1 MTFARY
7 GLAALLTAS
16 CGGPLVK
23 LPAGPGVPATD
34 AAGALREATMACR
47 AVSTFTSEISV
58 GGSVGGRRVRG
69 RLLAGLAV
77 PASVRLE
84 AVAPLGQP
92 LFFFVARDE
101 KTTVLL
107 PRENRVIEHGA
118 SADVLDAVAGV
129 PLGAADLRI
138 ALTACT
144 AASDSSSARQL
155 GDNWRVVSNGPS
167 EIYLYRDAHA
177 KPWRLVAA
185 VRRDAGHASWRAE
198 YRDFVEGLP
207 RTVRLASVDEAR
219 FDLRLT
225 LSQVAVN
232 EPLDA
237 AAFTLR
243 IPAGA
248 RPITL
253 DELKRSGP
261 LATTPP

>member
-1 MTFARY
+1 
-7 GLAALLTAS
+7 
-16 CGGPLVK
+16 
-23 LPAGPGVPATD
+23 
-34 AAGALREATMACR
+34 MACR
-47 AVSTFTSEISV
+47 AVSTFTSEISF

-77 PASVRLE
+77 PASARLE
-84 AVAPLGQP
+84 AVAPFGQP

-101 KTTVLL
+101 ETTLLL
-107 PRENRVIEHGA
+107 PQDNRVIEHGA

-144 AASDSSSARQL
+144 TASNSSSARQL
-155 GDNWRVVSNGPS
+155 GDNWRVVSDGPG
-167 EIYLYRDAHA
+167 EIYLHRDAHA
-177 KPWRLVAA
+177 PWRLVAA
-185 VRRDAGHASWRAE
+185 VRRVAGHATWRAE

-225 LSQVAVN
+225 LSQVAIN

-248 RPITL
+248 VPITL

-261 LATTPP
+261 LGTPSP